1 MMKNGGDVRP
11 DRFRGTRT
19 VAVFGLGL
27 GLVLILGA
35 GVAFGSTGA
44 EHGGGGTTGWILT
57 DTFRVMNFVVLAGA
71 LFYLLRK
78 PVSKALEGRIEG
90 IREQLA
96 TLEAQK
102 LEAEKQLAQYKE
114 KLSRMDQEAESIV
127 AAYIKQGEET
137 KARLIEEAKQTAEK
151 LESQVQRNIDH
162 QFEQAKET
170 LQAEIMEKAL
180 KKAETMIKKRISAK
194 DQKRLIE
201 EYLDKVVA

>member
-1 MMKNGGDVRP
+1 MMKNRGDVRP
-11 DRFRGTRT
+11 DRFLGTRT

-27 GLVLILGA
+27 VLILSA

-44 EHGGGGTTGWILT
+44 EHGGGTTGWILT
-57 DTFRVMNFVVLAGA
+57 DTFRVMNFAVLAGA

-78 PVSKALEGRIEG
+78 PVSKALGGRIEG

-137 KARLIEEAKQTAEK
+137 KARLIEEAKQAAEK
-151 LESQVQRNIDH
+151 MESQVQRNIDH

>member
-1 MMKNGGDVRP
+1 
-11 DRFRGTRT
+11 
-19 VAVFGLGL
+19 
-27 GLVLILGA
+27 
-35 GVAFGSTGA
+35 
-44 EHGGGGTTGWILT
+44 
-57 DTFRVMNFVVLAGA
+57 MNFVVLAGA